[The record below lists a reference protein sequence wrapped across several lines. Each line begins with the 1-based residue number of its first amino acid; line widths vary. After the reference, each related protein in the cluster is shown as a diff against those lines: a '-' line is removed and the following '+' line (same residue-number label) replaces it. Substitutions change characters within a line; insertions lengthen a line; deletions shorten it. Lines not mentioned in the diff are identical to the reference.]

1 VSAAWSPVEAQARE
15 EFAARYGDVELGP
28 VCVIVPS
35 YKEVESIGP
44 VLDGVPEDVDGHAV
58 TTLVV
63 VDGEDDGTSAVAAA
77 RGAFVCVMPVNQGQG
92 AVLRFGYRLATERGA
107 QVLVSLDADGQYDPA
122 EIPGLVAPVLA
133 GEADFVSGSRRLGS
147 TYGGDGFRRAGVVV
161 YAALMRLVTGQRITD
176 PSFGLRAM
184 RAEVPADV
192 PLHQPQFQ
200 AAELLVGAALRG
212 FRVAERP
219 GAMRRRTAGESRK
232 GNDVVYGLRFGRV
245 LFGTWWRERRR
256 PGRR

>member
-1 VSAAWSPVEAQARE
+1 
-15 EFAARYGDVELGP
+15 
-28 VCVIVPS
+28 
-35 YKEVESIGP
+35 
-44 VLDGVPEDVDGHAV
+44 VLDGVPAAVDGSRV

-63 VDGEDDGTSAVAAA
+63 VDGEDDGTSAVAVA

-92 AVLRFGYRLATERGA
+92 AVLRFGYGLAADHGA
-107 QVLVSLDADGQYDPA
+107 HIVVSLDADGQYDPA
-122 EIPGLVAPVLA
+122 EIPALVAPILA
-133 GEADFVSGSRRLGS
+133 GDADFVSGSRRLGS
-147 TYGGDGFRRAGVVV
+147 TYTGDGFRRLGVIV

-212 FRVAERP
+212 FRIAERP
-219 GAMRRRTAGESRK
+219 GVMHRRSAGESRK
-232 GNDVVYGLRFGRV
+232 GNDIIYGMRFGRV
-245 LFGTWWRERRR
+245 LLGTWWRERR
-256 PGRR
+256 PGGRTRA